1 MKIEELNLSVRAR
14 NALRR
19 AGVRTTEQLMCMDA
33 KDLLCIRSLGQKTLW
48 EIQGVMKELTQR
60 EQAELTE
67 PAAHGSYMHGFHEG
81 KESMRRAV
89 IRELTR
95 MSRRLNGDQQEIIS
109 EACGMVKMI
118 EVL

>member
-19 AGVRTTEQLMCMDA
+19 AGVRTTEQLMSMETQ
-33 KDLLCIRSLGQKTLW
+33 DLMSIRSLGQKSVQ
-48 EIQGVMKELTQR
+48 EIQGVMRELEQQER
-60 EQAELTE
+60 ESIQA
-67 PAAHGSYMHGFHEG
+67 PAAHGSYMHGYQEG
-81 KESMRRAV
+81 KEGMRRAV

-95 MSRRLNGDQQEIIS
+95 MSRRMTGQEQ
-109 EACGMVKMI
+109 EAVSMACALVKMI